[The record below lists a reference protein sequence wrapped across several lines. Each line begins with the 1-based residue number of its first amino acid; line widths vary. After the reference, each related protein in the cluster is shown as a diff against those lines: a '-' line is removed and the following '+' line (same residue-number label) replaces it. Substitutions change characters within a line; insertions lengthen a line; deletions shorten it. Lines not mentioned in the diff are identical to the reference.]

1 MPARPVRRDLAAAA
15 LTLAL
20 LAGPALSPRAAAAA
34 DAARVA
40 LCTAIIPALVD
51 EGPPPV
57 IEGSGAA
64 AAENGVTVRWR
75 DGFGPHSTTCLFA
88 GGGGGVPRLDGVITE
103 RGPLS
108 AARMFMLQR
117 FWLGNGRHAGPG
129 PDGGTGRADDV
140 HEGGPGHRQLAYLA
154 QQLVNALVPCSV
166 YALLAVAY
174 SLVYGIAGRIN
185 LAFGELAMLGS
196 FGAVNAVGL
205 AVAASAGRVALP
217 LAAALGAAGAL
228 AAGYGWAVGRVIHR
242 PLARAAGQAFLIAT
256 LGLAIALREA
266 VRLSQGPAERWLQP
280 VLAQP
285 ARLWQAG
292 GFAVH
297 MTAMQT
303 LVVLLTGGLCW
314 LHLRV
319 LDRTA
324 FGRGWRAVAADA
336 GMAALCGVDTRRVL
350 ALTFALAGAYA
361 GVAGWVLAVHYGGVG
376 AYSGVMYGF
385 KALVAAVIGGFGAPA
400 GAMLGGVALG
410 LLETL
415 WSGYIDSG
423 SRDIAVFG
431 LLALTLLLRPDGVL
445 GVAFAAPDAG
455 RRIR

>member
-1 MPARPVRRDLAAAA
+1 M
-15 LTLAL
+15 
-20 LAGPALSPRAAAAA
+20 
-34 DAARVA
+34 
-40 LCTAIIPALVD
+40 
-51 EGPPPV
+51 
-57 IEGSGAA
+57 
-64 AAENGVTVRWR
+64 
-75 DGFGPHSTTCLFA
+75 
-88 GGGGGVPRLDGVITE
+88 
-103 RGPLS
+103 
-108 AARMFMLQR
+108 
-117 FWLGNGRHAGPG
+117 
-129 PDGGTGRADDV
+129 
-140 HEGGPGHRQLAYLA
+140 
-154 QQLVNALVPCSV
+154 
-166 YALLAVAY
+166 
-174 SLVYGIAGRIN
+174 
-185 LAFGELAMLGS
+185 
-196 FGAVNAVGL
+196 
-205 AVAASAGRVALP
+205 
-217 LAAALGAAGAL
+217 
-228 AAGYGWAVGRVIHR
+228 
-242 PLARAAGQAFLIAT
+242 
-256 LGLAIALREA
+256 
-266 VRLSQGPAERWLQP
+266 RLSQGSAERWLQP

-431 LLALTLLLRPDGVL
+431 LLALTLLLRPDGLL